1 MSLEKDLK
9 SVKQIWWEGEDLFIS
24 TEDGATIRLD
34 KAYFASRTEKPI
46 KEEEA

>member
-24 TEDGATIRLD
+24 TEDGATIRLE
-34 KAYFASRTEKPI
+34 KAYFMSHSVKPI
-46 KEEEA
+46 EEEK